1 MDALR
6 IVRKGMLSF
15 TVGNL
20 VVTRID
26 VNIIFKVEHKHSHS
40 TGRRLLID
48 PAGNP
53 ILTLPRLRWQ
63 VFRGDSKESR
73 DLIFSAK
80 RSSGFQLKTTLH
92 VFLANNTTENA
103 PDLKIKG
110 SWLQRSCVIYA
121 GKSSTI
127 IAQMH
132 KKQTANLF
140 AKDTSIVTI
149 SPGIDY
155 AFIVALIVILD
166 AINLD
171 NGD

>member
-1 MDALR
+1 
-6 IVRKGMLSF
+6 MLSC
-15 TVGNL
+15 TVSNL
-20 VVTRID
+20 VVTDID
-26 VNIIFKVEHKHSHS
+26 VNIIFRVEQKHSHS

-53 ILTLPRLRWQ
+53 ILTLPLC
-63 VFRGDSKESR
+63 K
-73 DLIFSAK
+73 
-80 RSSGFQLKTTLH
+80 
-92 VFLANNTTENA
+92 
-103 PDLKIKG
+103 
-110 SWLQRSCVIYA
+110 
-121 GKSSTI
+121 
-127 IAQMH
+127 MH

-140 AKDTSIVTI
+140 AKDTFILTI

>member
-53 ILTLPRLRWQ
+53 ILTLPR
-63 VFRGDSKESR
+63 S
-73 DLIFSAK
+73 
-80 RSSGFQLKTTLH
+80 
-92 VFLANNTTENA
+92 NNTTENA

-127 IAQMH
+127 VAQMH

-140 AKDTSIVTI
+140 AKDTFIVTI

>member
-1 MDALR
+1 
-6 IVRKGMLSF
+6 MLSF

-20 VVTRID
+20 VVTDID
-26 VNIIFKVEHKHSHS
+26 VNIIFKGEQKHSHS

-48 PAGNP
+48 SAGNP
-53 ILTLPRLRWQ
+53 ILILPRW
-63 VFRGDSKESR
+63 
-73 DLIFSAK
+73 
-80 RSSGFQLKTTLH
+80 FQLKTTLH

-103 PDLKIKG
+103 PDFKIKG

-121 GKSSTI
+121 GNPSTI
-127 IAQMH
+127 ISQMH

-140 AKDTSIVTI
+140 AKDTFIVTI